1 MMMLAAF
8 AVVTLLLVPGASAL
22 RERTPTVLAVVGL
35 AVVAVGLM
43 FRFAGAIER
52 RLEGWTER
60 LPPLP
65 QRILREGGGGFLRGI
80 RGLGQPRILLP
91 TLGLSAL
98 IWLTSAA
105 GFAAGAFALEIPAP
119 LIPLGFAATVIVAV
133 AVSVPSA
140 PGFIGVFW
148 AGSEIALDLFG
159 VPKSMGFTFGVLNWL
174 VQMVVICGLGMW
186 SLSRLQLSLRDMRG
200 IASTTSDAA

>member
-1 MMMLAAF
+1 MLAAF
-8 AVVTLLLVPGASAL
+8 AVVTLMLVPGATAL
-22 RERTPTVLAVVGL
+22 RERTTSVLVLVAIAVIG
-35 AVVAVGLM
+35 VGLM

-65 QRILREGGGGFLRGI
+65 RRLLREGGGGFLRGV
-80 RGLGQPRILLP
+80 RGLGEPRVLIP
-91 TLGLSAL
+91 TLCWSAL
-98 IWLTSAA
+98 VWLTAAA
-105 GFAAGAFALEIPAP
+105 GFSAGALALEIDAP